1 MRFGGNKKKVAYN
14 GKGEGGKGVH
24 SVVAYDF
31 DGTIIENN
39 NSKNEAVKMPLHFLD
54 LDVSVN

>member
-1 MRFGGNKKKVAYN
+1 MRIGGNKKKIAHN

-39 NSKNEAVKMPLHFLD
+39 NSK
-54 LDVSVN
+54 S